1 METND
6 NFEKKKCK
14 DKDVTDTVKDSNMDF
29 FDTVKGGAERV
40 YETASE
46 TAGDVFDEIKEQ
58 GARLDE
64 KERLIKSIPNSYLA
78 LAGVLL
84 LAYAILK

>member
-40 YETASE
+40 YETVTD
-46 TAGDVFDEIKEQ
+46 TAGDIYDEIQEQ
-58 GARLDE
+58 GAVLDE
-64 KERLIKSIPNSYLA
+64 KEQLIKSVPNSYLA